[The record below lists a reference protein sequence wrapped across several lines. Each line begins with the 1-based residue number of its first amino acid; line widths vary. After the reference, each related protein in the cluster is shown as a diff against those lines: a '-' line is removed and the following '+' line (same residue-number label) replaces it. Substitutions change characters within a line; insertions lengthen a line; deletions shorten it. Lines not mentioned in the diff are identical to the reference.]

1 MAWKSN
7 VINWINNLNKG
18 HNSFSAAWCNKF
30 TDWLI
35 TVRLKYFN
43 QQKCDFWLSKKTHQ
57 LLQIKKVWQL
67 SAQYSFEIINKSL
80 QQLLVASV

>member
-1 MAWKSN
+1 MQQ
-7 VINWINNLNKG
+7 V
-18 HNSFSAAWCNKF
+18 H
-30 TDWLI
+30 WLI
-35 TVRLKYFN
+35 DYSQTEIL
-43 QQKCDFWLSKKTHQ
+43 QPAKCDFWPSKKTHQ